1 MKGSLS
7 LYKILF
13 VEGDGTEFRFCK
25 YLKRKSD
32 LLNDSKTRGQIVLV
46 VRPAIDEE
54 EAASAGEGNGLAVI
68 TVVVVTPFKFKYF
81 CVLCTVLK

>member
-1 MKGSLS
+1 M
-7 LYKILF
+7 
-13 VEGDGTEFRFCK
+13 
-25 YLKRKSD
+25 
-32 LLNDSKTRGQIVLV
+32 LV

-81 CVLCTVLK
+81 CVLCTVLIKEQATSNPKF

>member
-1 MKGSLS
+1 M
-7 LYKILF
+7 
-13 VEGDGTEFRFCK
+13 
-25 YLKRKSD
+25 KRKSD